1 MLVKIV
7 ILDAD
12 ALNPGDVSWEPLRAL
27 GELEAYENTN
37 PGELANRVAG
47 ADVVLVNKTQ
57 IRARDI
63 PALENCRLVGVL
75 ATGANNLDLADLA
88 KAKIAVCNVPAYG
101 LMDVAQHAV
110 ALLLELARNITPHS
124 ESVKSG
130 EWQKNG
136 KWCYWLNP
144 PLSLSGLTLGIIG
157 FGAIGQTMG
166 SLGNALGMRIA
177 TSSINPDIKA
187 DYPFER
193 MSLDELWKNSDVISL
208 HCPLT
213 PATDK
218 IINAQSLARMKDGA
232 IIINTAR
239 GGLVDEKAVAAALQS
254 GKLGGYGADVLSC
267 EPPEGNNPLLSSPN
281 TLLTPHIAWATKK
294 ARQKII
300 DIMTA
305 NIIAFMCGK
314 PQNIIN

>member
-1 MLVKIV
+1 MKIV

-12 ALNPGDVSWEPLRAL
+12 ALNPGDVSWEPLEAL
-27 GELEAYENTN
+27 GELSVFEHTDED
-37 PGELANRVAG
+37 ELATRVAG
-47 ADVVLVNKTQ
+47 ADIVLVNKTQ
-57 IRARDI
+57 IRAKDI
-63 PALENCRLVGVL
+63 PALENCRLLGVL
-75 ATGANNLDLADLA
+75 ATGANNIDLPDLA
-88 KAKIAVCNVPAYG
+88 KSGIPVCNVPAYG
-101 LMDVAQHAV
+101 LMDVAQHAL
-110 ALLLELARNITPHS
+110 ALLLELVRNVAPHS

-136 KWCYWLNP
+136 KWCYWLKT
-144 PLSLSGLTLGIIG
+144 PLSLCGLTLGIIG

-166 SLGNALGMRIA
+166 ILGNALGMRIV
-177 TSSINPDIKA
+177 TSSINPDIKV

-193 MSLDELWKNSDVISL
+193 LSLEELWKNSDVISL
-208 HCPLT
+208 HCALT

-218 IINAQSLARMKDGA
+218 IINARSLAQMKDGA

-239 GGLVDEKAVAAALQS
+239 GGLVDEKAVASALRS
-254 GKLGGYGADVLSC
+254 GKLAGYGADVLSS
-267 EPPEGNNPLLSSPN
+267 EPPEEDNPLLTAPN
-281 TLLTPHIAWATKK
+281 TLLTPHMAWATKR

>member
-1 MLVKIV
+1 MKIV

-12 ALNPGDVSWEPLRAL
+12 ALNPGDVSWEPLEAL
-27 GELEAYENTN
+27 GELAVYEHTG
-37 PGELANRVAG
+37 PGELASRVSG

-63 PALENCRLVGVL
+63 PALKNCRLVGVL
-75 ATGANNLDLADLA
+75 ATGANNLDLPDLA
-88 KAKIAVCNVPAYG
+88 KAEIQVCNVPAYG
-101 LMDVAQHAV
+101 LMDVAQHAL

-124 ESVKSG
+124 ESIKSG

-136 KWCYWLNP
+136 KWCYWLKT

-166 SLGNALGMRIA
+166 SLGNALSMKIA
-177 TSSINPDIKA
+177 TSSINPDIKV

-193 MSLDELWKNSDVISL
+193 LGRGELWKNSDVISL

-218 IINAQSLARMKDGA
+218 IINAQSLAQMRDGA

-239 GGLVDEKAVAAALQS
+239 GGLVDEKAVAAALRS
-254 GKLGGYGADVLSC
+254 GKLAGYGADVLSS
-267 EPPEGNNPLLSSPN
+267 EPPDADNPLLSAPN
-281 TLLTPHIAWATKK
+281 TLLTPHMAWATKR